1 MEVRVNHSVWYEASE
16 KTDKVI
22 TWEKNDVQGT
32 ILGTNSIREVQR
44 HRGNVGARRFHSG
57 EVVRSL
63 GKEEENG
70 DHGSEAPGL
79 GEAAKREGWGFSGML
94 MDSK

>member
-1 MEVRVNHSVWYEASE
+1 MEVRVNHSVWNEASE

-22 TWEKNDVQGT
+22 TGRKMISGGT
-32 ILGTNSIREVQR
+32 ILGVNSIREVR
-44 HRGNVGARRFHSG
+44 RRRGNVGARRFHSG

-79 GEAAKREGWGFSGML
+79 GEAARREGWGFSGML